1 MIAVVFGFLILILGM
16 SGSII
21 YLTIL
26 SAWLVFGGMEWYG
39 PWVAYIV
46 DS

>member
-1 MIAVVFGFLILILGM
+1 MIAIVFGFLILILGM

-26 SAWLVFGGMEWYG
+26 SAWLVFLEWDGMALG
-39 PWVAYIV
+39 LLIL
-46 DS
+46 